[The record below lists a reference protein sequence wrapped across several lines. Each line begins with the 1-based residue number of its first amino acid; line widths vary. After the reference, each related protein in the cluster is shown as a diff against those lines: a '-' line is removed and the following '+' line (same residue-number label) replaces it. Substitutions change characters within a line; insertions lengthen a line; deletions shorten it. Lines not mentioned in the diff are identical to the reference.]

1 MSPIALPKPA
11 EPAPAPPKA
20 AADTREP
27 LPVHPDPIAPDFNY
41 KFKYNHPLPTHGG
54 EAVEIPADADVA
66 AVTEGVVASLSDALV
81 AQDAAAFAALFLEHG
96 AWRDR
101 AAFTWDYRT
110 FNFRP
115 QILKAAADL
124 LPATS
129 VRSVTLTSP
138 APLVKRPYGDLSYI
152 QAHIDLTTDD
162 IGASG
167 LLTLVLTPEGYKI
180 WTLNTAIER
189 LLAFPELPDR
199 DGHMTGPHSWAAQR
213 AIDGELTD
221 AEPDVLIVGGG
232 QNGLM
237 TAARLKAL
245 GVSSLVVERNPRLGD
260 NWRGRYEALSLHFP
274 YWADHFPYMPFP
286 RHWPT
291 YTPSAKLADWFE
303 WYASALELTVW
314 TGARVSGCH
323 QAVDG
328 GWTVTVDR
336 EGKAARTF
344 HPKHVVM
351 ATSLAGIPRMPTIPG
366 ADTFKGTI
374 KHSTQHDTSRGWE
387 GKRVLVVGTSS
398 SGFDTAY
405 DFARRGIDVTLLQ
418 RSATYVMSLPNA
430 VSRILAD
437 YAPAADGTRPD
448 HEVADR
454 IFFGTP
460 AGQTEELM
468 RRVTSEL
475 TELDH
480 DLILGMERRGFKTW
494 RGQRGTG
501 KVTLNDTRHGGFYF
515 EAGACAEIIKG
526 TIRVEQ
532 GAVERFT
539 ADGVVLT
546 GDRAQAYDLVIFAT
560 GFSNAVDS
568 IRAALGDDVA
578 DRTKQIWGVDEE
590 GEINAAWRDCGVKN
604 MWIMVGALQQA
615 RYHSHK
621 VALRI
626 KARLEGVRGAD
637 APYLAPV

>member
-1 MSPIALPKPA
+1 MSPIALEKPTT
-11 EPAPAPPKA
+11 PAPVKP
-20 AADTREP
+20 TREP

-41 KFKYNHPLPTHGG
+41 KFKYNHALPTHGG
-54 EAVEIPADADVA
+54 EALEIPADADAAAVAGDVVA
-66 AVTEGVVASLSDALV
+66 ALGGALV
-81 AQDAAAFAALFLEHG
+81 AQDAVAFANLFLEHG

-115 QILKAAADL
+115 QILKAASDL
-124 LPATS
+124 LPATR
-129 VRSVTLTSP
+129 VRSVSLAAP
-138 APLVKRPYGDLSYI
+138 APLIKRPYPDLSYV
-152 QAHIDLTTDD
+152 QAHVDIATDD
-162 IGASG
+162 IGASA

-180 WTLNTAIER
+180 WTLNTVIER
-189 LLAFPELPDR
+189 LNAFPELPDR
-199 DGHMTGPHSWAAQR
+199 DGHMTGPNSWAVQR
-213 AIDGELTD
+213 ALDTDLTD
-221 AEPDVLIVGGG
+221 TEPDVLIVGGG

-286 RHWPT
+286 KHWPT

-314 TGARVSGCH
+314 TGARVSGCS
-323 QAVDG
+323 QSADG
-328 GWTVTVDR
+328 AWTVEVER
-336 EGKAARTF
+336 GGKGTRIF

-351 ATSLAGIPRMPTIPG
+351 ATSLAGVAKMPTVPG
-366 ADTFKGTI
+366 AEQFKGTI
-374 KHSTQHDTSRGWE
+374 KHSTEHDTSRGWE
-387 GKRVLVVGTSS
+387 GRRVLVVGTSS

-430 VSRILAD
+430 VSRMLAD
-437 YAPAADGTRPD
+437 YAPLEDGTQPD

-454 IFFGTP
+454 VFFGLP
-460 AGQTEELM
+460 AGQTEEVM
-468 RRVTSEL
+468 RRVVSEL

-480 DLILGMERRGFKTW
+480 DLILGIEKRGFKTW

-515 EAGACAEIIKG
+515 EAGACEEIIKG
-526 TIRVEQ
+526 NIRVEQ
-532 GAVERFT
+532 GSIECFT
-539 ADGVVLT
+539 EDGVVLD
-546 GDRAQAYDLVIFAT
+546 GHRAQQYDLVIFAT

-568 IRAALGDDVA
+568 IRLALGDDVA
-578 DRTKQIWGVDEE
+578 NRTKQIWGVDEE
-590 GEINAAWRDCGVKN
+590 GEINAAWRDCGVPN

-637 APYLAPV
+637 TPYLAAV